1 MHIYWSL
8 SKAHTTSGTACV
20 CLFVLID
27 YLPYYLPCTQYLSEN
42 ISMQLMH
49 LMNTK
54 LHHVQV
60 STHSSI
66 KELS

>member
-1 MHIYWSL
+1 
-8 SKAHTTSGTACV
+8 
-20 CLFVLID
+20 
-27 YLPYYLPCTQYLSEN
+27 
-42 ISMQLMH
+42 MQLMH